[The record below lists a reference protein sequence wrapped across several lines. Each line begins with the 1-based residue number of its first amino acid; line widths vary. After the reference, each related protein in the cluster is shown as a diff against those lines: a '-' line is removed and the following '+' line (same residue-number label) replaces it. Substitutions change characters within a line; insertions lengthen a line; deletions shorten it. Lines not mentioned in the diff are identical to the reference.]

1 MPCYMSTGQD
11 LPVLAALIPVHPVAQ
26 AVAAVALAHPATV
39 VALAVAAVARAQA
52 DLRIPAVAVFV
63 PGTRVAQP
71 ALGPC
76 LSTAGWAVPGHARC
90 ADTGRV
96 LAVIADERGYARFVA
111 LIARCRCRDHD
122 CSHSFMH
129 GTQSMR
135 YPPSSWHSRRLT
147 QTAPHSSHVPHLAA
161 MIVTVLSLYMLHRGP
176 APRCRPQCAPCT

>member
-1 MPCYMSTGQD
+1 MLVNWLASPVGHSRCYMISLLHAMLHVNWAGSA
-11 LPVLAALIPVHPVAQ
+11 PVLAALIPVHPVAQ

-147 QTAPHSSHVPHLAA
+147 P
-161 MIVTVLSLYMLHRGP
+161 
-176 APRCRPQCAPCT
+176 